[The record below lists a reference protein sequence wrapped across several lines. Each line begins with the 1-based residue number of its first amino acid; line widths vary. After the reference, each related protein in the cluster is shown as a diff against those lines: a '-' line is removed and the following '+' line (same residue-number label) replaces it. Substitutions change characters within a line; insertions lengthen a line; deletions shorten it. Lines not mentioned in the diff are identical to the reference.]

1 MENSG
6 VVHMLKNNKT
16 DGKLLLEYFKNCFL
30 SCRLLIAKHNF
41 DSLSFEVELPMN
53 VNLFI
58 LKRKKGSTEYL
69 ADHVFSCLL
78 QISIKRHWIFL
89 NIKS

>member
-30 SCRLLIAKHNF
+30 SCMLLIAKHDF
-41 DSLSFEVELPMN
+41 DSCLSFEVELSMN

-58 LKRKKGSTEYL
+58 LKRKKKAVQNTWQIMFFFL
-69 ADHVFSCLL
+69 FITNFNKKTLDFS
-78 QISIKRHWIFL
+78 KY
-89 NIKS
+89 